1 MSIIKKYDVGE
12 INVTLPT
19 CNYIHRLPLISF
31 GDIHGGFTLSL
42 CFNYVMKNEGTNTFG
57 IAAGFKLNVDKRII
71 FENGAPAKFRD
82 ENGDLILLNGSDGL
96 YGFEDNS
103 GRILRPFVAG
113 GYDIEYPDFSKEQYT
128 STGCLR
134 YVFNKNIAQMIE
146 VIRDDSERIA
156 AVSYI
161 GGQRITVSYGSGGTL
176 SSVSYG
182 GKTVSFTYTSDG
194 VRATD
199 SNGVAFVMS
208 SSGWNYSCTASS
220 TEGEDNISYVTKIER
235 VASSSSLKCSYIDR
249 GTVTD
254 AVTYDFCNGLYAGR
268 SSARII
274 VTDKK
279 GARTVLY
286 YNADKRLL
294 YSHEDA
300 ADAGFMDGK
309 FTGTV
314 DIFGTLDSDEDVK
327 MLCAYPNDSDINVYL
342 ADADRQ
348 RWSADVSQMYL
359 NVKGYYVLTGWIKF
373 KDGMGQAGRDK
384 LYISSGSAALCSFM
398 PGYTVTGGWVFF
410 AYRFYFGANLI
421 TVFPDDW
428 DAVELRDIRLTFK
441 PDRILADN
449 KSDYLA
455 LSEDVLIYHGDDKN
469 EYIPLSELEVSY
481 ETPYNPRRGIIHFA
495 DFVRYMLNEKKNS
508 SLTNVEVYFN
518 NCKNAYNVR
527 PENFIIYKDGKA
539 KSPSQ
544 FYPANRRYTP
554 SGVVTTVFKD
564 DVENEFLVCE
574 TLDPDGNVI
583 ASATYD
589 NSLNIKTSTDDKGLE
604 TVYRWNSS
612 GLLTLCVDYSRGN
625 HFYSYDK
632 DSGGNPRVT
641 FEDEFSRK
649 TIYTYDSVWGHLK
662 SVVRPWGET
671 ETYEADTDGC
681 AVEKKSFT
689 VSGSSLTYGY
699 SAGKLSRVQGSGLP
713 LGFLYSGGNLSA
725 FTIGGNVFEEY
736 DVTDTRTDSY
746 YPTKASPLY
755 SESVT
760 YDKYGRVTAVIGDI
774 ENTYDIDP
782 ITLTAG
788 AYSVAGHDNG
798 NGKLATSNDLKTG
811 NVTKYA
817 YSDGRLSRKGV
828 FNSSGSKTAE
838 EIITY
843 DDIGRVYKDEYVS
856 GGKTVRDVYTY
867 ETATTD
873 VNSDNRVNFYSFEI
887 GDSSYLTASYEYDV
901 CKRIKKRTVHSG
913 RYDACMN
920 YKYNNT
926 RLFGVTHTGWGGGIL
941 HDFCLG
947 TDEAG
952 RIITEMDL
960 KTGDGRYA
968 NSYEYD
974 KLGQLTRENNN
985 RAEKTFTYEYNSTGG
1000 LLKVK
1005 TYAFDDSDG
1014 AITGAVQSEE
1024 TFGYSVLGRLTNYN
1038 GKTLKYDN
1046 YGCLSEYDGWKYS
1059 WSKGRLSSIYM
1070 DAAPSLG
1077 RAIIKL
1083 PLKAYYFTYNG
1094 VGQRTQKKYIYFPK
1108 AGVAQGVLIMCTSDY
1123 EYDLNGRL
1131 MNETRTYKYND
1142 DTTFVRKMRYI
1153 YEGAEVS
1160 GFTLTSNGKSESYHY
1175 LKNPLGDVIAILN
1188 NVGTTVAEY
1197 RYDAYGNCLS
1207 VSGSNDEVASCNPFR
1222 YRSYYYDDDTGLYY
1236 LNARYY
1242 NPKLRRFISPD
1253 NSAYLDTGSPQGLN
1267 LYAYCGND
1275 PVSHSDPSGRSWL
1288 LALIAGAVIGFAIS
1302 AGTSVFIQY
1311 YENEGDWSKFNQG
1324 KMWYDGAF
1332 GAISGLLAA
1341 TGIGPIAS
1349 AVVGAILGGVSSI
1362 GNDIIFNDGNIR
1374 WDSAA
1379 IAVIVG
1385 AIGGALSGA
1394 GADYIGDGKQLT
1406 KFRNS
1411 RDILQK
1417 TIANNRV
1424 TTRVIARQAS
1434 ALSIHTNK
1442 LVISGARYLMSHVF
1456 TTTSNGLYNA
1466 IDWEKL
1472 WLYQPV

>member
-103 GRILRPFVAG
+103 GRILRG
-113 GYDIEYPDFSKEQYT
+113 TYNGYNIEYPDFSKEHYAT
-128 STGCLR
+128 DGKIERVYDKCG
-134 YVFNKNIAQMIE
+134 NCMIE
-146 VIRDDSERIA
+146 FGWDA
-156 AVSYI
+156 ADHIKTIIYI
-161 GGQRITVSYGSGGTL
+161 GGQNTGVYYGTDNRITR
-176 SSVSYG
+176 VSYG

-199 SNGVAFVMS
+199 SNGVAFLMS

-249 GTVTD
+249 GIVTD

-294 YSHEDA
+294 YSHEDV

-384 LYISSGSAALCSFM
+384 LYISSGSAALCSFT

-527 PENFIIYKDGKA
+527 PENFIIYKDGKP

-612 GLLTLCVDYSRGN
+612 GLLTLCGEYNRGS

-941 HDFCLG
+941 HDFTLG

-985 RAEKTFTYEYNSTGG
+985 RAEKTFVYEYNSTGG

-1059 WSKGRLSSIYM
+1059 WSKGQLSSIYM

-1094 VGQRTQKKYIYFPK
+1094 VGQRTQKKYIYSPK
-1108 AGVAQGVLIMCTSDY
+1108 VGVAQGVLIMCTSDY

-1207 VSGSNDEVASCNPFR
+1207 VSGSNDEVAGCNPFR
-1222 YRSYYYDDDTGLYY
+1222 YRSYYYDEDTGLYY

-1275 PVSHSDPSGRSWL
+1275 PVSHSDPDGHLPEWANWL
-1288 LALIAGAVIGFAIS
+1288 IGAAIIVTTAALTVITAGGFAAAGVAVASVFTAAMAPTALSAVFAGAFVGATLAGAV
-1302 AGTSVFIQY
+1302 
-1311 YENEGDWSKFNQG
+1311 
-1324 KMWYDGAF
+1324 
-1332 GAISGLLAA
+1332 GLLACGA
-1341 TGIGPIAS
+1341 SGDDWSWEEASQGFLGGTVIGAFVGGAWGGAHYALQKAGIM
-1349 AVVGAILGGVSSI
+1349 AVKTNINNVVVSPKDDFFSVGAKDHGILNHRNYISRYGRYDEI
-1362 GNDIIFNDGNIR
+1362 YARRLGNSMFE
-1374 WDSAA
+1374 
-1379 IAVIVG
+1379 IANG
-1385 AIGGALSGA
+1385 HHRYMAL
-1394 GADYIGDGKQLT
+1394 KQLGYKAIKFYLT
-1406 KFRNS
+1406 K
-1411 RDILQK
+1411 
-1417 TIANNRV
+1417 
-1424 TTRVIARQAS
+1424 
-1434 ALSIHTNK
+1434 
-1442 LVISGARYLMSHVF
+1442 
-1456 TTTSNGLYNA
+1456 
-1466 IDWEKL
+1466 
-1472 WLYQPV
+1472 